1 MNILKTIITQEKC
14 DIEIQKYDCK
24 DEIIN
29 YLLASRSHSRQ
40 QKIDLYNSSI
50 FNIHNVLNI
59 INKENDTIAN
69 ELKGL
74 LNSPDFC
81 KNIKN
86 SILFSLIKK

>member
-1 MNILKTIITQEKC
+1 MNVLKTIITQEKC
-14 DIEIQKYDCK
+14 DLEIKKYDCK

-29 YLLASRSHSRQ
+29 YLLVSRSHSRQ
-40 QKIDLYNSSI
+40 QKIELYNSSI

-59 INKENDTIAN
+59 INKENEMIAN
-69 ELKGL
+69 ELKDFL
-74 LNSPDFC
+74 SQPDFC